1 MTLKPITIV
10 SGQNSIR
17 AYEDKGVAY
26 SANPIQ
32 EYILLHSGLIN
43 ANEEKFISIPE
54 SEGTVIIDS
63 IYVLMLD
70 NSADVN
76 IDIVSVGMPSNQQL
90 AHFVASANTPLLMPL
105 LILQSKYLLRI
116 KSIAPITDVLIF
128 THRAECLKT
137 IKGQV

>member
-17 AYEDKGVAY
+17 AYDDKGVAY

-32 EYILLHSGLIN
+32 EYILLHSGAIN

-54 SEGTVIIDS
+54 SEGTHIIDS
-63 IYVLMLD
+63 IYILSLD
-70 NSADVN
+70 NSTDVN

-90 AHFVASANTPLLMPL
+90 ARFVATANTPLLMPL
-105 LILQSKYLLRI
+105 LILQAKYLLRI
-116 KSIAPITDVLIF
+116 KSTVAITDVLIF

-137 IKGQV
+137 IRATI